1 MIEICA
7 ITEKI
12 WEGMDDDN
20 DKEEEKEKWFRV
32 VEEGKK
38 NYSSERKMRRDTMS
52 WKTILR
58 IAYRLLVKYI
68 IINIKCLFAI

>member
-1 MIEICA
+1 
-7 ITEKI
+7 
-12 WEGMDDDN
+12 MDDDN

-32 VEEGKK
+32 VEEGKY
-38 NYSSERKMRRDTMS
+38 YSSERKMRRDTMS

-68 IINIKCLFAI
+68 IINIKCPFAI

>member
-1 MIEICA
+1 
-7 ITEKI
+7 
-12 WEGMDDDN
+12 MDEDD

-32 VEEGKK
+32 VEEGKY
-38 NYSSERKMRRDTMS
+38 YSSDRKMRRDTMS

-58 IAYRLLVKYI
+58 ITYRLLVKY